1 MLDYKESPST
11 RLSSSEKNI
20 IKGNFSHMQDSSP
33 FATHNDHIVQKESS
47 SKS

>member
-1 MLDYKESPST
+1 MLDCKESPSP

-33 FATHNDHIVQKESS
+33 FTTHNDHIVQKESS